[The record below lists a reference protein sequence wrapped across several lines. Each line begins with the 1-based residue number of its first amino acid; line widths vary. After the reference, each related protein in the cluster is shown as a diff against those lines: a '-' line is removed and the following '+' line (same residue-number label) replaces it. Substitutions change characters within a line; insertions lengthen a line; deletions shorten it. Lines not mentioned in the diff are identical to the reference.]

1 MIREYFEAV
10 LGQNITDPQTE
21 AVVLP
26 NFLLSWGVVRGF
38 NLDAFLC

>member
-10 LGQNITDPQTE
+10 LGQNLMDPQTE

-26 NFLLSWGVVRGF
+26 NFLS
-38 NLDAFLC
+38 